1 MITGDQPREKNLDW
15 ASTQMSISV
24 PTLALVLKLILPSV
38 GLLYLFYTG
47 EITVLYLKESLH
59 IILMGTFLFEIITL
73 YSIKARLMVVRKELF

>member
-1 MITGDQPREKNLDW
+1 
-15 ASTQMSISV
+15 MSISV